1 MAKKAK
7 IKGKTNWSDKIVTGA
22 TIVGAIIFGR
32 LFGFAGIGAAV
43 AGWFVYNKLKNK
55 GCDWDNVN
63 CPYSSY
69 LVIGYLL
76 LFPVKNEI
84 PSPAE

>member
-43 AGWFVYNKLKNK
+43 AGWFVYNKLKNNNFFL
-55 GCDWDNVN
+55 GIIAGIISGIVA
-63 CPYSSY
+63 YFILAFVILY
-69 LVIGYLL
+69 LIAQ
-76 LFPVKNEI
+76 I
-84 PSPAE
+84 